1 MTSNPRPDW
10 RMPQARD
17 VQVLGHRIRY
27 WETGAGAPIVLVH
40 GFSGNA
46 TFEWGRVMH
55 LLAERHRVIAL
66 QVIGFAPSQQP
77 DMAYTTDA
85 LVEHLSAFMK
95 ALKLEKVTLV
105 GESFGGWHVAAYAA
119 LQARPGSPLAPIAK
133 LVVVAGAICIEKP
146 MRENPRGFVDD
157 AVAAEVEKLI
167 ARDPNFDNEPI
178 KARILKESD
187 LGKRHPTAEE
197 LSRISV
203 PTLLLWGD
211 KDEHIPLD
219 CAERAAKI
227 IPGAN
232 SSCCAMSGTSR
243 RSRCPTTSCGSCR
256 SSPASVSTP

>member
-1 MTSNPRPDW
+1 MW
-10 RMPQARD
+10 Q
-17 VQVLGHRIRY
+17 
-27 WETGAGAPIVLVH
+27 
-40 GFSGNA
+40 
-46 TFEWGRVMH
+46 
-55 LLAERHRVIAL
+55 
-66 QVIGFAPSQQP
+66 
-77 DMAYTTDA
+77 
-85 LVEHLSAFMK
+85 
-95 ALKLEKVTLV
+95 
-105 GESFGGWHVAAYAA
+105 AYAA

-167 ARDPNFDNEPI
+167 ARGPNFDNEPI

-227 IPGAN
+227 IPGARLVVLRN
-232 SSCCAMSGTSR
+232 VGHI
-243 RSRCPTTSCGSCR
+243 P
-256 SSPASVSTP
+256 SVEVPHDFVRIVSEFAG